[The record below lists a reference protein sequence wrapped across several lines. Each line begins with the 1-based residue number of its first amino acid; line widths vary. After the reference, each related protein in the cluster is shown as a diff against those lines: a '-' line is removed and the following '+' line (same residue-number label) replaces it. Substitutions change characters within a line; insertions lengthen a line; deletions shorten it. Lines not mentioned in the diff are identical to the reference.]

1 MPAKLFELG
10 AKDNQKSESQGPRIV
25 MATVINNCPDRNK
38 QGKVLVRI
46 PTLNQEVWARV
57 SGQGAGS
64 NRGLLCFPKPDD
76 EVLVALDHDEASVVG
91 GHWNSKDEP
100 PVSAADDVQHKWV
113 IQTETGH
120 RIEFDDA
127 GKTITITRSN
137 EQKITMDKDKI
148 ELSDKDGNI
157 KLTMDTSKKSITLK
171 ADSIELTATNSIKL
185 QAGTIEI
192 GDMDKT
198 NNTTIKG
205 TQVNIN

>member
-1 MPAKLFELG
+1 MPAKLFEWG
-10 AKDNQKSESQGPRIV
+10 AKDDQKSESQGPRIV
-25 MATVINNCPDRNK
+25 IGIVINNCDRNK

-57 SGQGAGS
+57 SGQGAGPK
-64 NRGLLCFPKPDD
+64 RGVLCFPKPDD
-76 EVLVALDHDEASVVG
+76 EVLVALDHDEASIVG

-120 RIEFDDA
+120 RMEFDDA
-127 GKTITITRSN
+127 GESITITRSN

-148 ELSDKDGNI
+148 ELSDKDGNVKI
-157 KLTMDTSKKSITLK
+157 TMDTSKKFITIK

-192 GDMDKT
+192 GDMQKT
-198 NNTTIKG
+198 SKTTIKG
-205 TQVNIN
+205 TQVGIN